1 MNDIVLPV
9 AGDRYRIGET
19 EVIINDVT
27 KRGRGYQVHVRI
39 EGQESDPKTLR
50 LKDFTKKA
58 TRVDA

>member
-19 EVIINDVT
+19 EVIINDVS
-27 KRGRGYQVHVRI
+27 KRGRGYQVHVRT
-39 EGQESDPKTLR
+39 ELDPTPQTMR
-50 LKDFTKKA
+50 LKDFLKKA